1 MNIFSSATNN
11 SLNKYS
17 AIINN
22 INFLE
27 DRVKTLS
34 SNEIREKIINL
45 KNLQNINLNDE
56 KIITEVFAL
65 TREVAKRNIGL
76 RHYDTQL
83 LGGLVLND
91 NQIAEMKIGR
101 AHV

>member
-1 MNIFSSATNN
+1 M
-11 SLNKYS
+11 
-17 AIINN
+17 
-22 INFLE
+22 
-27 DRVKTLS
+27 
-34 SNEIREKIINL
+34 
-45 KNLQNINLNDE
+45 QNINLNDE

-91 NQIAEMKIGR
+91 NKIAVLLR
-101 AHV
+101 H

>member
-34 SNEIREKIINL
+34 SNEIREKIIKL
-45 KNLQNINLNDE
+45 KS
-56 KIITEVFAL
+56 
-65 TREVAKRNIGL
+65 
-76 RHYDTQL
+76 
-83 LGGLVLND
+83 
-91 NQIAEMKIGR
+91 
-101 AHV
+101 